1 MESKV
6 EFGIELIKCL
16 LEIFRKHPKQLGPLS
31 IRVLQEQIYSD
42 KISIDIAEVNEFAS
56 LFLKNE
62 KPEEFSD
69 MLKFLLKSPHKVN
82 DFTKLTAFKIVT
94 NVSEEILKSF
104 MKGQIEILF
113 S

>member
-1 MESKV
+1 
-6 EFGIELIKCL
+6 
-16 LEIFRKHPKQLGPLS
+16 
-31 IRVLQEQIYSD
+31 
-42 KISIDIAEVNEFAS
+42 
-56 LFLKNE
+56 
-62 KPEEFSD
+62 

-113 S
+113 SQQKQE